1 MLSKKL
7 FGVISLGCDKN
18 RVDSE
23 KLLGLIKERG
33 YALTDDL
40 SKAQI
45 VIVNTCAFLQSAREE
60 AIETVL
66 ECADYKA
73 GNLEKLIVTGCLPQ
87 KFIDELFAPLQ
98 EVDIF
103 LGINDYEKIF
113 EALENSYKQGERQ
126 NYVGQ
131 GCDGYI
137 QSRVLTTD
145 EHFAYLKI
153 ADGCY
158 NHCTYCL
165 IPKIRGKYR
174 SYRME
179 DLLQEAKELGD
190 IAELILVA
198 QDTTRYG
205 EDLYGKNSFVEL
217 LQKLS
222 ALDNI
227 QSIRLLYCYPD
238 VITDELID
246 EIANNP
252 KIIKYMDIPLQHSEN
267 RVLKLMNRK
276 GTREG
281 YLALFEKL
289 RQRVPGIAIRST
301 FISGFPTETEE
312 EFEGMLD
319 FVKEAKLFNCGFFA
333 YSKEPDTGAYRL
345 KPQVHHAT
353 KKRRVAALY
362 KTQGEIAAGIL
373 SGFVGKE
380 IEVLCDG
387 IDYEKGCFV
396 GRAYFSAPDI
406 DGKVYFYAGEAMQGE
421 RYMVTVDQA
430 DSYDVYGHTD
440 DYEGELNY
448 EFT

>member
-23 KLLGLIKERG
+23 KLLGLIKDKGCR
-33 YALTDDL
+33 LTDDL

-60 AIETVL
+60 AIETIL
-66 ECADYKA
+66 ECADYKG
-73 GNLEKLIVTGCLPQ
+73 GNLEKLVVTGCLPQ
-87 KFIDELFAPLQ
+87 KFIDELYQPLQ
-98 EVDIF
+98 EVDVF

-113 EALENSYKQGERQ
+113 EALENSYAENERQ
-126 NYVGQ
+126 NFVGK
-131 GCDGYI
+131 GKDGYI

-174 SYRME
+174 SYPME
-179 DLLQEAKELGD
+179 ELLTEAENLGD
-190 IAELILVA
+190 TAELILVA

-222 ALDNI
+222 ALENI
-227 QSIRLLYCYPD
+227 HSIRLLYCYPD
-238 VITDELID
+238 VITDELIE

-252 KIIKYMDIPLQHSEN
+252 KILKYMDIPLQHSEN

-281 YLALFEKL
+281 YLSLFQKL
-289 RQRVPGIAIRST
+289 REKIPDIAIRST

-312 EFEGMLD
+312 EFEGMLS
-319 FVKEAKLFNCGFFA
+319 FVKEAKLINCGFFA
-333 YSKEPDTGAYRL
+333 YSREPDTGAYRL
-345 KPQVHHAT
+345 KPQIHHAT
-353 KKRRVAALY
+353 KKRRVRALY
-362 KTQGEIAAGIL
+362 EAQAKVSETIL

-406 DGKVYFYAGEAMQGE
+406 DGKVYFYAGEAMQGQ
-421 RYMVTVDQA
+421 RYTVTVDRA
-430 DSYDVYGHTD
+430 DCYDLYGHTE
-440 DYEGELNY
+440 DYEGEV
-448 EFT
+448 

>member
-1 MLSKKL
+1 MLSKKV

-33 YALTDDL
+33 YRLTDDL
-40 SKAQI
+40 SEAQI

-66 ECADYKA
+66 ECADYKS
-73 GNLEKLIVTGCLPQ
+73 GNLEKLVVTGCLPQ
-87 KFIDELFAPLQ
+87 KFINELYLPLQ
-98 EVDIF
+98 EVDVF
-103 LGINDYEKIF
+103 LGINDYEKLF
-113 EALENSYKQGERQ
+113 EALENSYKANERQ
-126 NYVGQ
+126 NYVGK

-174 SYRME
+174 SYKME
-179 DLLQEAKELGD
+179 DLLLEAKELGD
-190 IAELILVA
+190 TEELILVA

-222 ALDNI
+222 ALENI
-227 QSIRLLYCYPD
+227 HSIRLLYCYPD
-238 VITDELID
+238 VITDALIE

-281 YLALFEKL
+281 YLSLFQKL
-289 RQRVPGIAIRST
+289 REKIPGIAIRST

-312 EFEGMLD
+312 EFEGMLA

-353 KKRRVAALY
+353 KQRRVRALY
-362 KTQGEIAAGIL
+362 KAQAEVALDLL
-373 SGFVGKE
+373 SGFVGKQ
-380 IEVLCDG
+380 IEVVCDG

-406 DGKVYFYAGEAMQGE
+406 DGKVYFYAGEAMQGK
-421 RYMVTVDQA
+421 RYTITVDQA
-430 DSYDVYGHTD
+430 DSYDMYGHTD